1 MSLPFT
7 QLQFLEVFGRYN
19 EDVMP
24 LQLALFLLAL
34 SAFGALVVRRRDS
47 DRVISAI
54 LAGLWLWM
62 GVVYHLMYFRE
73 INPAATLFGA
83 AFLAGAAIFA
93 WAGLVRGTLVFDCES
108 RTRRVAGH
116 ALIAYALIAYPF
128 LSVMLGRTFPEMPT
142 FGLPC
147 PTTIFTLGMLA
158 FLSAP
163 FPRTVF
169 AIPIAWAFIGS
180 QAASLLGIYEDLG
193 LLAAGLAGIWLVF
206 DPPAK
211 ARQA

>member
-1 MSLPFT
+1 MNLPFT
-7 QLQFLEVFGRYN
+7 RPQFFEAFASYN

-24 LQLALFLLAL
+24 LQV
-34 SAFGALVVRRRDS
+34 ALVVRRPDS

-54 LAGLWLWM
+54 LAGLWAWM
-62 GVVYHLMYFRE
+62 AIVYHLLYFRE

-83 AFLAGAAIFA
+83 AFLAAAAIFA
-93 WAGLVRGTLVFDCES
+93 WTGVVRRRLVFDCES
-108 RTRRVAGH
+108 RARRITGH
-116 ALIAYALIAYPF
+116 ALIAYALVGYPL
-128 LSVMLGRTFPEMPT
+128 LSAMLGREFPEMPT

-163 FPRTVF
+163 FPRYAF
-169 AIPIAWAFIGS
+169 AIPIAWSLIGA
-180 QAASLLGIYEDLG
+180 QAAFLLGVYEDLG
-193 LLAAGLAGIWLVF
+193 LLAAGLAGVWLAF

-211 ARQA
+211 VKRA